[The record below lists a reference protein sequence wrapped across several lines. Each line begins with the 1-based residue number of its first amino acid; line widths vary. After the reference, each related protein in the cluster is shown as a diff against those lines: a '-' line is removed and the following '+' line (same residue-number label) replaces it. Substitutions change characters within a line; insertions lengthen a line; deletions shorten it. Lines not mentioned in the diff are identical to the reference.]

1 MARRKKSPPNTQ
13 NGRRKL
19 SFKER
24 TQAIVQVAI
33 VSYKAAP
40 LAVFVQL
47 VGSIINAVLPIVM
60 TYFAALTTTE
70 LAAAITGTAGAEHKA
85 IMYVIITAALGVLQA
100 GWSSLQQYI
109 TRLMSYR
116 VEAAVSDRMYE
127 HFLKLDFWRYDDK
140 ATIDIFDRAS
150 QFARFFPYVFNR
162 LADIVSQFINMV
174 TGIIAMTLVSWWLGL
189 ILLVAVIPGIFI
201 QFRLSREQM
210 QHWNENVETRRRKGM
225 IEWNIL
231 QPQYMAELRIY
242 GMVRFLLDTRQRL
255 RDIDEKDQIEYERKY
270 VGLRFLA
277 DAIESAAEIVAL
289 VWTVIKII
297 NHQLPIGQ
305 FIYVQQIVS
314 RTLNGASTFV
324 STISQIDEDLANL
337 FDYQAFMEAPEGVG
351 GTKELQAVPAKIE
364 LENVVFRYP
373 QSETDVLKGISLT
386 IKKGQHVAIVGENGA
401 GKSTLI
407 KILTGLYQP
416 SNGSVLLDG
425 TPLSEFSVASWHR
438 QMGILQQQYLAYGF
452 ATARENVYFGDVSE
466 PYDETRFNRAIDLA
480 EARTF
485 LEKLPKGPDNYV
497 INWME
502 DVDGNKGVD
511 ISGGQWQRL
520 ALARDFYRDSPLII
534 LDEPTSAI
542 DALAESR
549 IFEHLFAEA
558 NKTIIVI
565 SHRMTTVKKADVIFM
580 LKDGE
585 VVERG
590 THDELVKKRGEYYRM
605 FKSQI

>member
-1 MARRKKSPPNTQ
+1 MAKRKKSTNTKNNQ
-13 NGRRKL
+13 RKL
-19 SFKER
+19 SLKER
-24 TQAIVQVAI
+24 VRAIAQVAV

-40 LAVFVQL
+40 AAVIVQV
-47 VGSIINAVLPIVM
+47 VGSIINAVLPITM

-70 LAAAITGTAGAEHKA
+70 LVSAIAGKPGAERLV
-85 IMYVIITAALGVLQA
+85 IIYVIITAALGVVQA

-116 VEAAVSDRMYE
+116 VEAAVSDQMYE

-140 ATIDIFDRAS
+140 VTIDTFDKAS
-150 QFARFFPYVFNR
+150 QFARFFPYVFSR
-162 LADIVSQFINMV
+162 LADIVSQLINMIA
-174 TGIIAMTLVSWWLGL
+174 GIIAMTLVSWWLGL
-189 ILLVAVIPGIFI
+189 ILLVAVIPGLFI
-201 QFRLSREQM
+201 QFRLSRQQM
-210 QHWNENVETRRRKGM
+210 LHWNENVETRRRKAM

-255 RDIDEKDQIEYERKY
+255 RDLDEKDQIEYERKY
-270 VGLRFLA
+270 IGLRFVA
-277 DAIESAAEIVAL
+277 DAIESTAEIVAL
-289 VWTVIKII
+289 VWTVIRII
-297 NHQLPIGQ
+297 NRELPIGN

-314 RTLNGASTFV
+314 RTLSGATALV

-337 FDYQAFMEAPEGVG
+337 FDYQAFMEAPEAVG
-351 GTKELQAVPAKIE
+351 GTRVLHDIPDKIE
-364 LENVVFRYP
+364 LDNVTFHYP
-373 QSETDVLKGISLT
+373 QSETPVLKDISLT
-386 IKKGQHVAIVGENGA
+386 IEKGQHVAIVGENGA

-407 KILTGLYQP
+407 KVLTGLYQP
-416 SNGSVLLDG
+416 SSGSVLLDG
-425 TPLSEFSVASWHR
+425 TPLGEFSVASWHK

-466 PYDETRFNRAIDLA
+466 PYDEARFSRAVDLA

-485 LEKLPKGPDNYV
+485 LEKLPKGFDNYV

-502 DVDGNKGVD
+502 DGDGNKGVD

-520 ALARDFYRDSPLII
+520 ALARDFYRNSPLII

-542 DALAESR
+542 DALAEAR
-549 IFEHLFAEA
+549 IFEHLFAETH
-558 NKTIIVI
+558 KTIVVI

-585 VVERG
+585 IVERG
-590 THDELVKKRGEYYRM
+590 THDELVEKHGEYYRM
-605 FKSQI
+605 FKSQL